1 MTQNN
6 VKVSTKGRSGS
17 SFGDNPQQE
26 VRSYNE
32 PCQVPTEM
40 VPHGRR
46 TRSSKLQIRRNLLGW
61 SFILPNFIG
70 FFIFTMIPV
79 IALFYYGFTKWSP
92 LGDATFTGLANF
104 QRLIGD
110 HQFWVSIVNTVY
122 YAVFTVPLTYC
133 AALGLAM
140 LLNRKLKALSLFRAV
155 AFFPYITSIVAIA
168 AVWNALFSPEF
179 GPFNAFLRLVGVSD
193 PPGWTTSTTWAM
205 PAVILVSIWRGMGYY
220 MLLLLAGLQTVP
232 REYYEAS
239 LVDGASKWQ
248 QFLHITMPCL
258 RPTTFFVVVMLT
270 MDAFKVFDLILVMT
284 QGGPGT
290 STLVI
295 SQFIYRKGFEEGN
308 FGYASAAS
316 IVLFFICL
324 ILTVC
329 QYLYNNRKER

>member
-1 MTQNN
+1 MRKQSAPGT
-6 VKVSTKGRSGS
+6 VKPG
-17 SFGDNPQQE
+17 N
-26 VRSYNE
+26 
-32 PCQVPTEM
+32 
-40 VPHGRR
+40 
-46 TRSSKLQIRRNLLGW
+46 KLRLQRNLLGW

-79 IALFYYGFTKWSP
+79 VALFYYGFTQWSP
-92 LGDATFTGLANF
+92 LGTATFTGLDNF
-104 QRLIGD
+104 RRLMGD
-110 HQFWVSIVNTVY
+110 HVFWVSLFNTVY
-122 YAVFTVPLTYC
+122 YAVFTIPLTYF
-133 AALGLAM
+133 AALGLAL
-140 LLNRKLKALSLFRAV
+140 LLNRKLMALPFFRAV

-179 GPFNAFLRLVGVSD
+179 GPVNAFLRLLALSD
-193 PPGWTTSTTWAM
+193 TPGWTTSTTWAM
-205 PAVILVSIWRGMGYY
+205 PAIILVSIWRSMGYY

-239 LVDGASKWQ
+239 LVDGANKRQ
-248 QFLHITMPCL
+248 QFFHITMPCL

-308 FGYASAAS
+308 FGYASAVS

-329 QYLYNNRKER
+329 QYLYNNRKEA